1 MSVEVAI
8 FSEIQVIHYRIAVVQ
23 INHSQTERAGMAMM
37 LATNGRIKAHAYRL
51 RLLYLAWAFP
61 IPGAART
68 KYTDEFQSPPK
79 KHNRSQPDHL
89 GVRGLKD
96 QGP

>member
-23 INHSQTERAGMAMM
+23 INHSQPQTERAGMAMM
-37 LATNGRIKAHAYRL
+37 HETYDRMKAHAYRL
-51 RLLYLAWAFP
+51 RLLFYLAWASP

-68 KYTDEFQSPPK
+68 KYTDEFQSSVK
-79 KHNRSQPDHL
+79 KHNR
-89 GVRGLKD
+89 
-96 QGP
+96 